1 MDTNKISGEGAEDIE
16 VPVEDPN
23 PYSEFFTPRHEPFD
37 DDPVEVA
44 RHSALLELL
53 TKGPRE
59 GTSKVNIV
67 SPRETPKE
75 WLQRLTTVDFADPS
89 TINNLRSDLVINNV
103 ADFDLVTNGESD
115 FTVSPFPG
123 ALTVDDIPPKEE
135 EAIFSSYLASDHPGL
150 LCLEGGSQTDIL
162 ADYRV
167 NETPKQSA
175 AGFPLPSVVLPIGRL
190 QNWCK
195 DKAGI
200 SYSGDTDYV
209 LVIDAVADAHPLWL
223 VFDRK
228 VRSIGEGQTYVKPE
242 TVQLVLSGIE

>member
-44 RHSALLELL
+44 RRSALLELL

-75 WLQRLTTVDFADPS
+75 WLQRLTAVDFADPS

-135 EAIFSSYLASDHPGL
+135 EAIFSSCLASDHPGL
-150 LCLEGGSQTDIL
+150 LCLECGSQTDIL

-175 AGFPLPSVVLPIGRL
+175 AGFPLPSV
-190 QNWCK
+190 
-195 DKAGI
+195 AGI

-242 TVQLVLSGIE
+242 TLQLVLSGTG